1 MNTIFKVCN
10 GEGEEICK
18 TVFESSCTTKY
29 VEKQPGIEAISPL
42 IFNLFMIPS
51 VYNQIYWEAARFRST
66 ISFTFWPIYD
76 SFCTTKYVEKQP
88 GI

>member
-51 VYNQIYWEAARFRST
+51 VYNQIY
-66 ISFTFWPIYD
+66 
-76 SFCTTKYVEKQP
+76 
-88 GI
+88 